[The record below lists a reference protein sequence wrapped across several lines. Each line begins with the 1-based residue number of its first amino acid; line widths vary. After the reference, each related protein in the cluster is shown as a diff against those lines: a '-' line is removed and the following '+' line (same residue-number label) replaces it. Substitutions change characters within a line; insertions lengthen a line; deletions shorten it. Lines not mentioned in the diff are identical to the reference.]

1 MVVLDLPEPWKA
13 LESAEKSLKAGG
25 FLVSY
30 SPTIPQVM
38 DFVNTLDESFAYLK
52 TSEIIEREWEVKER
66 KVRPRSQ
73 AIGHS
78 GFITFA
84 RKL

>member
-1 MVVLDLPEPWKA
+1 
-13 LESAEKSLKAGG
+13 
-25 FLVSY
+25 
-30 SPTIPQVM
+30 M